1 MTFLFSLKII
11 LYNLLRG
18 KDSGMI
24 KILTFQ
30 KCLIMFLGIFSSM
43 TSFADGM
50 LPEDLPHDKA
60 VDESVIELNINDQQI
75 YSDPFK
81 RGVTRSP
88 AYATFGEELASDS
101 SRIDDL
107 RHLQDLRY
115 YRVVGV
121 VGDEELQM
129 PKILELG
136 PDDFFGDE
144 HQGYYVKVQSKQDIA
159 DIRTVA
165 KNLMVNYRKNL
176 NRYLIIRFNEKN
188 TLSTYNLE
196 YGPFRTKEI
205 TVAHCH
211 YLAALTKNEQMSC
224 SQVHQRYVSDQE
236 KMATQNTATVGLS
249 QFALLDFKEK
259 PYEFSLEKLK
269 KMTLEVTIDQLLG
282 PHGFV
287 ITHINEDG
295 ISVTGLSGN
304 AMFIPVSTFPINI
317 EGSSAVPPA
326 SPTPAG
332 N

>member
-1 MTFLFSLKII
+1 
-11 LYNLLRG
+11 
-18 KDSGMI
+18 MI
-24 KILTFQ
+24 KIQLFN
-30 KCLIMFLGIFSSM
+30 KWLLILITVFSVT

-50 LPEDLPHDKA
+50 LPEDLPQNNV
-60 VDESVIELNINDQQI
+60 VDDSIIDLHVDNQKI
-75 YSDPFK
+75 YTDPFK

-88 AYATFGEELASDS
+88 AYATFGEKSFSDS
-101 SRIDDL
+101 RRIDDL

-115 YRVVGV
+115 YRVVGIV
-121 VGDEELQM
+121 ADEELQM
-129 PKILELG
+129 PKILELN

-144 HQGYYVKVQSKQDIA
+144 HQGYYVKIQSKQDLGE
-159 DIRTVA
+159 IRTVA
-165 KNLMVNYRKNL
+165 KNLMVNYTDDL
-176 NRYLIIRFNEKN
+176 NRYIIIRFNEKN
-188 TLSTYNLE
+188 TLSNYDLE

-211 YLAALTKNEQMSC
+211 YLAALTKNKKMNC
-224 SQVHQRYVSDQE
+224 LQVHQHFVSDQE
-236 KMATQNTATVGLS
+236 RMATQNTATVGLS

-269 KMTLEVTIDQLLG
+269 KMTLEVTIDQFLG

-287 ITHINEDG
+287 ITNINDNG

-317 EGSSAVPPA
+317 DGSSPGSPA
-326 SPTPAG
+326 SPTLVG

>member
-1 MTFLFSLKII
+1 
-11 LYNLLRG
+11 
-18 KDSGMI
+18 MI
-24 KILTFQ
+24 KIQTLN
-30 KCLIMFLGIFSSM
+30 KCFITLIGIFFVF

-50 LPEDLPHDKA
+50 LPEDLPQTDM
-60 VDESVIELNINDQQI
+60 VDDSVIELDIENQQI
-75 YSDPFK
+75 YTDPFK

-88 AYATFGEELASDS
+88 AYATFGEESASDS

-115 YRVVGV
+115 YRVVGIV
-121 VGDEELQM
+121 ADEELQM
-129 PKILELG
+129 PKILELN

-144 HQGYYVKVQSKQDIA
+144 HQGYYVKIQSKQDLGE
-159 DIRTVA
+159 IRTVA
-165 KNLMVNYRKNL
+165 KNLMVNYNDDL
-176 NRYLIIRFNEKN
+176 NRYIIIRFNEKN
-188 TLSTYNLE
+188 TLSNYDLE

-211 YLAALTKNEQMSC
+211 YLAALTKNKNMNC
-224 SQVHQRYVSDQE
+224 SQVHQHFVSEQE
-236 KMATQNTATVGLS
+236 QMATQNTATVGLS

-259 PYEFSLEKLK
+259 PYDFSLEKLK
-269 KMTLEVTIDQLLG
+269 KMTLEVTVDQLLG

-287 ITHINEDG
+287 ITNINDNG

-317 EGSSAVPPA
+317 EGTSTASPA
-326 SPTPAG
+326 QPTPAG